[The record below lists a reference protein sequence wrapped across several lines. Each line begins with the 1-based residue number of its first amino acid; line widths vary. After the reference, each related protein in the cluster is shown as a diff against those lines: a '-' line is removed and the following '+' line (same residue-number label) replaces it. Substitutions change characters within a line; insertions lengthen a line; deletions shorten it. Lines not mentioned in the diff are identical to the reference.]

1 MKKWLRYIIYIL
13 VLSAVFI
20 GSFYVKNRWYFY
32 FMMIMIILGITFLH
46 GKKAWTFD
54 DKKEFKS
61 DETNA

>member
-1 MKKWLRYIIYIL
+1 
-13 VLSAVFI
+13 
-20 GSFYVKNRWYFY
+20 
-32 FMMIMIILGITFLH
+32 MMIMIILGITFLH